1 MLVNAKIY
9 INESLVIEADEF
21 SAQTD
26 SVPYIFGPGEYW
38 KLWDHISDWIALP
51 YGDDGMAPTYV
62 VENYKFTDPRR

>member
-9 INESLVIEADEF
+9 INDSLVIEADEF

-38 KLWDHISDWIALP
+38 KLWDHIGYWITLP
-51 YGDDGMAPTYV
+51 NDAMNMLPTYEV
-62 VENYKFTDPRR
+62 GNYKFTDPRR